1 MTKDVVG
8 SGSGSSNNNNS
19 KPAQK
24 RGLDDVLDTIKGP
37 RVVSTVDKSAMD
49 WTNFKEQEGLE
60 DTLAVAAKEGWVL
73 LLFIMIHSF
82 IHSNRPL

>member
-1 MTKDVVG
+1 MSKDVVG
-8 SGSGSSNNNNS
+8 SSSGNSSGGV
-19 KPAQK
+19 KPAATK

-60 DTLAVAAKEGWVL
+60 DALAAASKEG
-73 LLFIMIHSF
+73 
-82 IHSNRPL
+82 